1 MHESAGF
8 ASIASVAQVQVN
20 VENSDEEGKHS
31 VSKLERVIAFGV
43 NSAFVTFG
51 NRRFLA
57 DTQNRRRAFQI
68 KY

>member
-31 VSKLERVIAFGV
+31 VSKLE
-43 NSAFVTFG
+43 
-51 NRRFLA
+51 
-57 DTQNRRRAFQI
+57 
-68 KY
+68 